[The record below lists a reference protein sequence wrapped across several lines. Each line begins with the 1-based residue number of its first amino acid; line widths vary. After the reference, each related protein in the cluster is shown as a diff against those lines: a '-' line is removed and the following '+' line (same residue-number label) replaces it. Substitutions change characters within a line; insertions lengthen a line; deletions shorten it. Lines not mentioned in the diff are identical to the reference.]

1 MRRGSIISRLTGA
14 GAAAALLALLI
25 WPFSPSSAALVWP
38 LLAFVVV
45 ATLAGAGILLLT
57 GVDFLLHPRRGK
69 QVGPIRVFDVVAGAA
84 LLAFGLIQ
92 LHGLAGHL
100 PA

>member
-1 MRRGSIISRLTGA
+1 MKGGSVISRLTGA
-14 GAAAALLALLI
+14 GAAAALLALII
-25 WPFSPSSAALVWP
+25 WPFSMNFNTLVWP
-38 LLAFVVV
+38 LLAFVAA
-45 ATLAGAGILLLT
+45 ATFCGAGILLLT
-57 GVDFLLHPRRGK
+57 GADLLLNPRRGK

-92 LHGLAGHL
+92 LHGLAGRL